1 MPNHFHLVIETPA
14 PNLVAGRKWL
24 LGEHG
29 IPMDTEGGRRYFVAA
44 MEARRQGEQVQ
55 AFKAVRRGWCL
66 GNKAFRK
73 ELLAQMKS
81 RPGPNDY
88 GEERYESD
96 EARAEELLAVEL
108 KRRGWKPQDLLTRRK
123 GDKGK
128 GPDRGAAPAG
138 HHDDIEM
145 AGGTVGDGQRKLR
158 LQPPRRPTAAPN
170 DDSNRQKCKKW
181 EPTRL

>member
-1 MPNHFHLVIETPA
+1 M
-14 PNLVAGRKWL
+14 
-24 LGEHG
+24 
-29 IPMDTEGGRRYFVAA
+29 
-44 MEARRQGEQVQ
+44 Q

-128 GPDRGAAPAG
+128 VLIAARLRQDTTMTLKWLAERL
-138 HHDDIEM
+138 EM
-145 AGGTVGDGQRKLR
+145 GSASYVYNL
-158 LQPPRRPTAAPN
+158 LAAHRRTK
-170 DDSNRQKCKKW
+170 R
-181 EPTRL
+181 